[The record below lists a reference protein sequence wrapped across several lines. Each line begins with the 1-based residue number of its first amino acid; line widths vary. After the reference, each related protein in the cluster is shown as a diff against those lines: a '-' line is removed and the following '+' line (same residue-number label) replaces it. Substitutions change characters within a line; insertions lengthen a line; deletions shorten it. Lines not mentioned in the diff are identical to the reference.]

1 MSWTHTRSK
10 IAHTKRRD
18 PSADVTELM
27 RQMRAEKLED
37 HIKQVVDQFPPLTP
51 AQRDRLAML
60 LKGGA
65 TAATRAE
72 AGGHREA
79 S

>member
-18 PSADVTELM
+18 PSADVTELV

-37 HIKQVVDQFPPLTP
+37 YIKRTVEAAPPLTP
-51 AQRDRLAML
+51 EQRDRLAL
-60 LKGGA
+60 VLTGGGPS
-65 TAATRAE
+65 AA
-72 AGGHREA
+72 
-79 S
+79 